1 MNRLSTE
8 YERICFKMI
17 QYFQFGVS
25 RDEYR
30 KNIYSFSYP
39 SFGDM
44 TITGKKILIYN
55 RWNEANWG
63 PLFTARDTVCPGIME
78 RARYFSNP
86 VVQEEA
92 TKPIQR
98 YFDFTKTKRPFF
110 YDVVKGIVQGILEDD
125 DNDSWA
131 DKIIFSNLIKIGK
144 ETAPDLYEYPA
155 QNDYAKLLFL
165 LELKEIKP
173 DVVLLITS
181 LDFGED
187 FSSALGLET
196 LDSIKKSDFVIVKG
210 EYKGAKVILTRCPD
224 VGDADE
230 CVMQVLDHLSSP
242 ITSKFS

>member
-1 MNRLSTE
+1 LGAIIHRKGYRLSW
-8 YERICFKMI
+8 
-17 QYFQFGVS
+17 
-25 RDEYR
+25 D
-30 KNIYSFSYP
+30 N
-39 SFGDM
+39 
-44 TITGKKILIYN
+44 GKGKILF
-55 RWNEANWG
+55 ESG
-63 PLFTARDTVCPGIME
+63 GTGG
-78 RARYFSNP
+78 SNK
-86 VVQEEA
+86 A
-92 TKPIQR
+92 HSTIFRLHKN
-98 YFDFTKTKRPFF
+98 KRPFF